1 MQIRWKSDEIPL
13 KFVANVDEI
22 QPKVDENL
30 NENGRKSH
38 ENFTKSWWD
47 GSKS

>member
-13 KFVANVDEI
+13 TFVANVDEI
-22 QPKVDENL
+22 QPKVDEKL
-30 NENGRKSH
+30 SENGRKSYEH
-38 ENFTKSWWD
+38 STKSWWD